1 MFQFGV
7 LKSGRGS
14 QNFAAFFMV
23 FTLLWLY
30 ATEVFDFMEIISK
43 FASRLKRADY

>member
-14 QNFAAFFMV
+14 QNFAAFFV
-23 FTLLWLY
+23 FVVLSIKDSQL
-30 ATEVFDFMEIISK
+30 FDLMEIISK

>member
-7 LKSGRGS
+7 LKSGRGP
-14 QNFAAFFMV
+14 QNFAAFFV
-23 FTLLWLY
+23 FGIVLIKASQL
-30 ATEVFDFMEIISK
+30 FDFMEIISK

>member
-23 FTLLWLY
+23 FTLL
-30 ATEVFDFMEIISK
+30 
-43 FASRLKRADY
+43 